1 MGKQKAPAAPNY
13 APIIAAQS
21 QAAMNS
27 QNMANER
34 YAWAQNQYAADRAN
48 TDKVVKAALDTQGT
62 LSNNAAA
69 DRARYDTT
77 YVPAEDQFLQTAQS
91 YADPAKVNDRAAAAA
106 GDVSQ
111 QFDVA
116 RANAQRQLEAY
127 GIDPTQ
133 TRAQALD
140 LSTRTQEAAARAS
153 AMNTSRRQDV
163 LTGQQMLGQA
173 IGQGQQTA
181 ARGLQG
187 QGLALQAGQSAVS
200 NDLATTASGANTM
213 GTAPQYTQI
222 ANSSLAGAASTTN
235 AAYQNKLDEYKANQ
249 ASSSGVGGLL
259 GTGLGYL
266 AKSYDSDG
274 KLASKVGSVV
284 SGIFAADGGVVPDDE
299 ELAAQS
305 RSAIPGRRG
314 LVHDD
319 THAGIRVTR
328 QMSPSGGLK
337 TDDVPARLNAGEFVL
352 PRDTVDWYGQR
363 FLQNLIRKGVQESA
377 GATRPR
383 VAALPVERPAIDFAA
398 LDVRR

>member
-13 APIIAAQS
+13 APIINAQS
-21 QAAMNS
+21 QAAINS
-27 QNMANER
+27 QNMANQQFG
-34 YAWAQNQYAADRAN
+34 WAQNQYAADRAN
-48 TDKVVKAALDTQGT
+48 TDKVVNAALQTQGA
-62 LSNNAAA
+62 LSTNAAA

-91 YADPAKVNDRAAAAA
+91 YADPAKVNDRAASAA

-127 GIDPTQ
+127 GVDPTQ
-133 TRAQALD
+133 TRAAALD

-153 AMNTSRRQDV
+153 AMNVSRRQDAV
-163 LTGQQMLGQA
+163 TGQQMLGQA

-181 ARGLQG
+181 ARGLQE

-235 AAYQNKLDEYKANQ
+235 SAYQNKLDEYKANQ
-249 ASSSGVGGLL
+249 ASSSGLGSLL
-259 GTGLGYL
+259 GTVAGYGL
-266 AKSYDSDG
+266 KSYDSG
-274 KLASKVGSVV
+274 GRIGTAIAGL
-284 SGIFAADGGVVPDDE
+284 FEDGGTVPSDDE
-299 ELAAQS
+299 M
-305 RSAIPGRRG
+305 
-314 LVHDD
+314 
-319 THAGIRVTR
+319 HAGIRVTR
-328 QMSPSGGLK
+328 EMSPSGGAQ

-352 PRDTVDWYGQR
+352 PADTVRWVGEKH
-363 FLQNLIRKGVQESA
+363 LQQLIAKSGEERQKA
-377 GATRPR
+377 GAKPR
-383 VAALPVERPAIDFAA
+383 IQALPVRRPQVDTTGA
-398 LDVRR
+398 LDVMR

>member
-153 AMNTSRRQDV
+153 S
-163 LTGQQMLGQA
+163 
-173 IGQGQQTA
+173 
-181 ARGLQG
+181 
-187 QGLALQAGQSAVS
+187 
-200 NDLATTASGANTM
+200 
-213 GTAPQYTQI
+213 
-222 ANSSLAGAASTTN
+222 
-235 AAYQNKLDEYKANQ
+235 
-249 ASSSGVGGLL
+249 
-259 GTGLGYL
+259 
-266 AKSYDSDG
+266 
-274 KLASKVGSVV
+274 
-284 SGIFAADGGVVPDDE
+284 
-299 ELAAQS
+299 
-305 RSAIPGRRG
+305 
-314 LVHDD
+314 
-319 THAGIRVTR
+319 
-328 QMSPSGGLK
+328 
-337 TDDVPARLNAGEFVL
+337 
-352 PRDTVDWYGQR
+352 
-363 FLQNLIRKGVQESA
+363 
-377 GATRPR
+377 
-383 VAALPVERPAIDFAA
+383 
-398 LDVRR
+398 

>member
-48 TDKVVKAALDTQGT
+48 TDKVVNAALQTQGT

-181 ARGLQG
+181 ARGLQE

-249 ASSSGVGGLL
+249 ASSSGLGSLL
-259 GTGLGYL
+259 GSVAGYGL
-266 AKSYDSDG
+266 KSYDSG
-274 KLASKVGSVV
+274 GRIGTAIAGL
-284 SGIFAADGGVVPDDE
+284 FEDGGAVPTDDE
-299 ELAAQS
+299 M
-305 RSAIPGRRG
+305 
-314 LVHDD
+314 
-319 THAGIRVTR
+319 HAGIRVTR
-328 QMSPSGGLK
+328 EMSPSGGAQ

-352 PRDTVDWYGQR
+352 PADTVRWVGEKH
-363 FLQNLIRKGVQESA
+363 LQQLIAKSGEERQKA
-377 GATRPR
+377 GAKPR
-383 VAALPVERPAIDFAA
+383 VQALPIQRPQVNTTGA
-398 LDVRR
+398 LDVMR

>member
-27 QNMANER
+27 QDLANKQFG
-34 YAWAQNQYAADRAN
+34 WAQNQYAADRAN

-62 LSNNAAA
+62 LTTNAAA

-77 YVPAEDQFLQTAQS
+77 YVPAEDQFLRTAES
-91 YADPAKVNDRAAAAA
+91 YTDPQKVNDRAAASA

-140 LSTRTQEAAARAS
+140 LGTRTQEAAARAS
-153 AMNTSRRQDV
+153 AMNVSRRQDV

-181 ARGLQG
+181 ARGLQE
-187 QGLALQAGQSAVS
+187 QGLALQAGSSAVNS
-200 NDLATTASGANTM
+200 DLATTASGANTM
-213 GTAPQYTQI
+213 GTAPQYTGI
-222 ANSSLAGAASTTN
+222 ANQSLAGSANTMNT
-235 AAYQNKLDEYKANQ
+235 AYQNNLDRYKANQ
-249 ASSSGVGGLL
+249 QSSSGLGGLL
-259 GTGLGYL
+259 GNGLGFL

-274 KLASKVGSVV
+274 KLASKVGSLV
-284 SGIFAADGGVVPDDE
+284 SGIFAEEGGAV
-299 ELAAQS
+299 
-305 RSAIPGRRG
+305 PGRVREAIHVDRAR
-314 LVHDD
+314 LPDEL
-319 THAGIRVTR
+319 HAGIPVTR
-328 QMSPSGGLK
+328 ELSPSGGAE

-352 PRDTVDWYGQR
+352 PADTVRWVGEKH
-363 FLQNLIRKGVQESA
+363 LQQLIAKSGEERQKA
-377 GATRPR
+377 GAKPR
-383 VAALPVERPAIDFAA
+383 IAALPVQHPQIDTTGA
-398 LDVRR
+398 LSVQR

>member
-1 MGKQKAPAAPNY
+1 
-13 APIIAAQS
+13 
-21 QAAMNS
+21 
-27 QNMANER
+27 
-34 YAWAQNQYAADRAN
+34 
-48 TDKVVKAALDTQGT
+48 
-62 LSNNAAA
+62 
-69 DRARYDTT
+69 
-77 YVPAEDQFLQTAQS
+77 EDQFLQTAQS
-91 YADPAKVNDRAAAAA
+91 YNDPQKVNDRAAAAA
-106 GDVSQ
+106 GDVTQ

-116 RANAQRQLEAY
+116 RANAQRQLEAF
-127 GIDPTQ
+127 GVDPTQ
-133 TRAQALD
+133 TRAAALD

-153 AMNTSRRQDV
+153 AMNTSRRADV

-173 IGQGQQTA
+173 IGQGQA
-181 ARGLQG
+181 DASRGLQET
-187 QGLALQAGQSAVS
+187 GLGLQAGSQAVS
-200 NDLATTASGANTM
+200 NDLATTASGASTM
-213 GTAPQYTQI
+213 GTAPQYTSL
-222 ANSSLAGAASTTN
+222 ANGSLAGAASTQNT
-235 AAYQNKLDEYKANQ
+235 AYQNQLDRYKANQ

-314 LVHDD
+314 SVSDD

-328 QMSPSGGLK
+328 QMSPSGGLE

-363 FLQNLIRKGVQESA
+363 FLQNLIRKGAQESA
-377 GATRPR
+377 GAARPR
-383 VAALPVERPAIDFAA
+383 VAALPVKRPAVSSGA
-398 LDVRR
+398 LQVRR

>member
-27 QNMANER
+27 QDLANKQFG
-34 YAWAQNQYAADRAN
+34 WAQNQYAADRAN
-48 TDKVVKAALDTQGT
+48 TDKVVNAALQTQGA
-62 LSNNAAA
+62 LNVNAAA

-77 YVPAEDQFLQTAQS
+77 YVPAEDQFLRTAES
-91 YADPAKVNDRAAAAA
+91 YTDPQKVNDRAAAAA

-140 LSTRTQEAAARAS
+140 LGTRTQEAAARAS

-181 ARGLQG
+181 ARGLQES
-187 QGLALQAGQSAVS
+187 ALGIQAGSAAVNS
-200 NDLATTASGANTM
+200 DLATTASGANTM
-213 GTAPQYTQI
+213 GTAPQYTGI
-222 ANSSLAGAASTTN
+222 ANSALAGAASTTN
-235 AAYQNKLDEYKANQ
+235 TAYQNQLDRYKANQ
-249 ASSSGVGGLL
+249 QSSSGLGSLL
-259 GTGLGYL
+259 GSVAGYGL
-266 AKSYDSDG
+266 KSYDSG
-274 KLASKVGSVV
+274 GRIGTAIAGL
-284 SGIFAADGGVVPDDE
+284 FEDGGAVPTDDE
-299 ELAAQS
+299 M
-305 RSAIPGRRG
+305 
-314 LVHDD
+314 
-319 THAGIRVTR
+319 HAGIRVTR
-328 QMSPSGGLK
+328 EMSPSGGAE

-352 PRDTVDWYGQR
+352 PADTVRWIGEKH
-363 FLQNLIRKGVQESA
+363 LQQLIAKSGEERQKASA
-377 GATRPR
+377 KPR
-383 VAALPVERPAIDFAA
+383 VQALPVRHPQVDTTGA
-398 LDVRR
+398 LDVMR